1 MSYHSDISQHSHQ
14 AAWVIVDREWQCREC
29 RDQILA
35 GDSCLEIWWT
45 VSRAYYGHICID
57 CACET
62 LARDGT
68 IKYAFPCVL
77 EAIKDGFVTVHRAY
91 GGKNILTIARS

>member
-14 AAWVIVDREWQCREC
+14 AKWVVVDREWQCREC

-77 EAIKDGFVTVHRAY
+77 DAIKTLRW
-91 GGKNILTIARS
+91 

>member
-1 MSYHSDISQHSHQ
+1 VTYHSDISQHSHQ
-14 AAWVIVDREWQCREC
+14 AKWVTVDREWQCREC

-35 GDSCLEIWWT
+35 GDTCLEIWWT

-62 LARDGT
+62 LARDGS

-77 EAIKDGFVTVHRAY
+77 DLIKSLRQDFVRFF
-91 GGKNILTIARS
+91 G